1 MDRKYK
7 TKKSRLVTFFTGT
20 EVEKTKA
27 FGMKTLFVV
36 GLQELEKI
44 TSHADKLDIKH
55 IYLGANHSFLPS
67 SITEWEMWEDLVLN
81 LLNAEDSEGNSK
93 YLVTLDVE
101 NVDTV
106 NLKEMGACN
115 YDNFIPMIRVVM
127 QNIDDMGSN
136 AIIKIDDLT
145 MNWSNKGV
153 WCHNVEK
160 FLTTDSMTE
169 WNQYETDE
177 VLEELGSVP
186 IKEEM

>member
-36 GLQELEKI
+36 GLQDLDKI
-44 TSHADKLDIKH
+44 VGHADALDIKH
-55 IYLGANHSFLPS
+55 IYLGANHSCLPA
-67 SITEWEMWEDLVLN
+67 SITEWEAWEDLVLN
-81 LLNAEDSEGNSK
+81 LLNAENNDGTSK

-106 NLKEMGACN
+106 NLKEMGACEH
-115 YDNFIPMIRVVM
+115 DNFIPMIRVVM
-127 QNIDDMGSN
+127 QNVGDMGAN

-145 MNWSNKGV
+145 MNWSNNGV
-153 WCHNVEK
+153 WCHNVDK
-160 FLTTDSMTE
+160 FLTTDTMTG
-169 WNQYETDE
+169 WDQYETDE